1 MADPEDNKASE
12 MFLNFSR
19 EMEMSAMV
27 SALTHVVAGDT
38 PDRDA
43 SYDSTWTSS
52 SVSAPA
58 ETSAL
63 HGGGGYKRGRT
74 LALEN
79 GGSVSAWS
87 PSSVISGNSSNVV
100 IIRPQT
106 GSATVE
112 NSVYEYGGEIT
123 TMAEEPPARR
133 KYRGVRQRPWGKW
146 AAEIRD
152 PYKAARVWL
161 GTFDTAESAA
171 RAYDEAA
178 LRFRGSK
185 AKLNFPE
192 NVRLRQLPT
201 TESQTTHF
209 TNSSPT
215 NTLLAIP
222 THSEPIVSYR
232 PTFNLQSSSDASPAN
247 FLNFSDG
254 QLPPPI
260 DMYSEIHFS
269 SSSSMASSFYS
280 SSAGLSNPQFSSSSS
295 SSSPVVS
302 LSSPPLSFPGR
313 RNSAGDNEHY
323 STAGWS
329 EFFNHAAS
337 SG

>member
-1 MADPEDNKASE
+1 MADPEDTRSSE
-12 MFLNFSR
+12 MLFLGFSS

-27 SALTHVVAGDT
+27 SALTHVVAGDV

-43 SYDSTWTSS
+43 YYDSAWTSS
-52 SVSAPA
+52 SVSA
-58 ETSAL
+58 SAVASAPY
-63 HGGGGYKRGRT
+63 GGGGHKRGRT
-74 LALEN
+74 LAQED
-79 GGSVSAWS
+79 GGSVSTWS
-87 PSSVISGNSSNVV
+87 QSSVISGDSSNGV

-106 GSATVE
+106 GSLEME
-112 NSVYEYGGEIT
+112 NSVYEYGGEIPIT
-123 TMAEEPPARR
+123 AEQPPARR

-152 PYKAARVWL
+152 PYKATRVWL

-192 NVRLRQLPT
+192 NVRLRQLPA
-201 TESQTTHF
+201 THF
-209 TNSSPT
+209 SNSNST

-222 THSEPIVSYR
+222 TNSESIVHSQPIL
-232 PTFNLQSSSDASPAN
+232 NLQSSSNASPVN
-247 FLNFSDG
+247 FVNFSNG
-254 QLPPPI
+254 QLQPPI
-260 DMYSEIHFS
+260 DTYSEINFS
-269 SSSSMASSFYS
+269 SSSSMASPFHS
-280 SSAGLSNPQFSSSSS
+280 STAGLSNSQFSSSP
-295 SSSPVVS
+295 SSSPGVS
-302 LSSPPLSFPGR
+302 LSFPPQSVSGR
-313 RNSAGDNEHY
+313 RSSDDEPY
-323 STAGWS
+323 PTSDWS